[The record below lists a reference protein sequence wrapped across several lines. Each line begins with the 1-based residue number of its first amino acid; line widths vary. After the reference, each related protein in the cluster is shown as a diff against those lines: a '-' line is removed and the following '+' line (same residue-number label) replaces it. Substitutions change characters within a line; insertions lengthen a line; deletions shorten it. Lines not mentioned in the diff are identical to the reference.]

1 MSYKISSL
9 TGKEWE
15 VQAGQQVPKN
25 SEELLNIL
33 AKNRGIEDLNG
44 FINVSVKNQM
54 PHPFVFIDMEKAVN
68 RIVAAVK
75 SKQKIAILG
84 DYDVDGISSVSI
96 FVKFFRAIGVDC
108 NYFIPDRME
117 DGYGLNSQSINK
129 YKDCLIVAVDCGSNS
144 LNELAYARSIG
155 TDVIVIDHHKM
166 AVISQDAFAVVNPHR
181 PDEKDDFKYLCATGL
196 VFMCVVGL
204 NKVLKESGFY
214 ISTTPPD
221 LIQLLDLVALATV
234 CDVVPLVGLN
244 RAFVS
249 TGLKVIRK
257 RENFGIDALLSL
269 SKNEDINSETVSFFL
284 GPRLNAAG
292 RIAHGKISVDLL
304 TSQNPTETQALAKQL
319 DELNAERQAIEHQ
332 IIEEAQEKIDEKLNF
347 ICCYSADWH
356 VGVIGIVAGRLKEQY
371 NKLSIIISQD
381 SHGVG
386 KASCR
391 SVTGVDI
398 SVLINKAIAEGIILS
413 GGGHAVAAGFS
424 IDVAKISQL
433 IEFLKSEVNCENA
446 KSPLTADCILNAAD
460 ISLDVFDDISVLE
473 PFGASNNRP
482 KFVIERLRPVYSKIV
497 GEQHISVSFKA
508 SNGNIIRAIAFKC
521 VGTPLGEILQNFRGE
536 ADILGVLTPQA
547 WKGKKY
553 INLQVEDIANSLSD

>member
-1 MSYKISSL
+1 MSYKILSL
-9 TGKEWE
+9 TEKEWD
-15 VQAGQQVPKN
+15 VQAGEQIPKD
-25 SEELLNIL
+25 SAELLDIL
-33 AKNRGIEDLNG
+33 AKNRGIEDLNS
-44 FINVSVKNQM
+44 FVNVSVKNQM

-68 RIVAAVK
+68 RIVTAIK

-96 FVKFFRAIGVDC
+96 FVRFFRAIGADYD
-108 NYFIPDRME
+108 YFIPDRMV
-117 DGYGLNSQSINK
+117 DGYGLNFQGIDK
-129 YKDCLIVAVDCGSNS
+129 YKDCLIIAVDCGSNS
-144 LNELAYARSIG
+144 LNELAYAKSIG

-166 AVISQDAFAVVNPHR
+166 AVISQDAVAVVNPHR

-214 ISTTPPD
+214 DGSTPPD
-221 LIQLLDLVALATV
+221 LMQLLDLVALATV

-244 RAFVS
+244 RAFVA

-257 RENFGIDALLSL
+257 RENLGIDALLSL

-284 GPRLNAAG
+284 GPRLNVAG

-304 TSQNPTETQALAKQL
+304 TSQDPIETQTLAKQL
-319 DELNAERQAIEHQ
+319 NELNAERQAIEHQ
-332 IIEEAQEKIDEKLNF
+332 IIEEVQEKIDEKLNF

-391 SVTGVDI
+391 SVEGIDI
-398 SVLINKAIAEGIILS
+398 SALINKAIADGIILS

-424 IDVAKISQL
+424 IDVAKIPQL
-433 IEFLKSEVNCENA
+433 IEFLKSEVSSTSA
-446 KSPLTADCILNAAD
+446 KHALSADCILTAE
-460 ISLDVFDDISVLE
+460 DVTLPVLDDISTLE
-473 PFGASNNRP
+473 PFGMANNRP
-482 KFVIERLRPVYSKIV
+482 RFVVHGLKITDTRIV
-497 GEQHISVSFKA
+497 GERHMAVMTEDSC
-508 SNGNIIRAIAFKC
+508 GNMIRAIAFKC
-521 VGTPLGEILQNFRGE
+521 VETPLGDILQNFRGE
-536 ADILGVLTPQA
+536 ADILGVLTTQT

-553 INLQVEDIANSLSD
+553 INLQVEDIATSLSD